1 MKENKKTI
9 AAHTQ
14 QLCLTNLERK
24 TAILWACKM
33 QTVQPFLR
41 TDMGNVEKSAI
52 ANPKNI
58 PRPQLI
64 KALALFRTPSL
75 SFPTE
80 IVREMAE

>member
-1 MKENKKTI
+1 
-9 AAHTQ
+9 
-14 QLCLTNLERK
+14 
-24 TAILWACKM
+24 M